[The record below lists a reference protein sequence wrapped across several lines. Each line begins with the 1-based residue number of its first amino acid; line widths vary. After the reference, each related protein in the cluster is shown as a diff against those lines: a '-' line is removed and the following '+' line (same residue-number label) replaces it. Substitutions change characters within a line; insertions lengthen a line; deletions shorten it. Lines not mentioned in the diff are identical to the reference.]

1 MLGRWSFHK
10 NLIRVG
16 SPVVRALRDFCNF
29 RNEKLKKQG
38 TRLSILVFLLF
49 YRDGWEKL
57 DVFERLVVS
66 TYIHIYIYVHEV
78 NCTFELRETT
88 WSMKLISGSIETR
101 HEGKP
106 R

>member
-1 MLGRWSFHK
+1 MLGWSFHK

-16 SPVVRALRDFCNF
+16 SPVVRALRDFRNF

-66 TYIHIYIYVHEV
+66 TYIHIYIYMYTRLIAHSSYV
-78 NCTFELRETT
+78 
-88 WSMKLISGSIETR
+88 KLLGA
-101 HEGKP
+101 
-106 R
+106 

>member
-1 MLGRWSFHK
+1 MLGWLFHK
-10 NLIRVG
+10 NLIRRVG
-16 SPVVRALRDFCNF
+16 SPVVRALRDFRNF

-66 TYIHIYIYVHEV
+66 TYIHIYYMYTRLIAHSSYV
-78 NCTFELRETT
+78 
-88 WSMKLISGSIETR
+88 KLLGA
-101 HEGKP
+101 
-106 R
+106 

>member
-1 MLGRWSFHK
+1 MLGWSFHK
-10 NLIRVG
+10 NLIRRVG
-16 SPVVRALRDFCNF
+16 SPVVRALRDFRNF

-66 TYIHIYIYVHEV
+66 TYIHIYYMYTRLIAHSSYV
-78 NCTFELRETT
+78 
-88 WSMKLISGSIETR
+88 KLLGA
-101 HEGKP
+101 
-106 R
+106 

>member
-1 MLGRWSFHK
+1 MLGWSFHK

-66 TYIHIYIYVHEV
+66 TYIHIYIYMYTRLIAHSSYV
-78 NCTFELRETT
+78 
-88 WSMKLISGSIETR
+88 KLLGA
-101 HEGKP
+101 
-106 R
+106 

>member
-1 MLGRWSFHK
+1 MLEWSFHK

-16 SPVVRALRDFCNF
+16 SPVVRALRDFRNF

-66 TYIHIYIYVHEV
+66 TYIHIYIYMYTRLIAHSSYV
-78 NCTFELRETT
+78 
-88 WSMKLISGSIETR
+88 KLLGA
-101 HEGKP
+101 
-106 R
+106 